1 MNQETILISGAT
13 SGIGEACAR
22 IFARAGRNL
31 ILLGRRQDR
40 LEKLSSEIK
49 ALGAEVFI
57 SSFDIRSREQVEA
70 FVTQIPEAFKSIRVL
85 VNNAGLAAGLEPIQD
100 GNPDDWDRMIDTN
113 VKGLL
118 YLSKAI
124 IPLMSGVNGAQIV
137 NVSSIAG
144 TEVYPAGNVY
154 AASKHAVDA
163 ITRSMRI
170 DLLPLGIRVS
180 SVSPGL
186 VETEFSIV
194 RFHGDEDRANK
205 VYQGIEPLTGADIAE
220 LVRYIVEA
228 PFRITIA
235 DIVVFPDR
243 QGSSRDVRR

>member
-1 MNQETILISGAT
+1 MNQETILISGAS

-22 IFARAGRNL
+22 IFARAGRKL
-31 ILLGRRQDR
+31 ILLARRKER
-40 LEKLSSEIK
+40 LDFLSNELK
-49 ALGAEVFI
+49 QLGAEVYTA
-57 SSFDIRSREQVEA
+57 SFDIRDRAQVETFA
-70 FVTQIPEAFKSIRVL
+70 KELPEAFRSIRVL

-100 GNPDDWDRMIDTN
+100 GNTDDWDRMIDTN

-124 IPLMSGVNGAQIV
+124 IPLMKDVQGAQIV

-144 TEVYPAGNVY
+144 TEVYPSGNVY

-186 VETEFSIV
+186 VETEFSLV
-194 RFHGDEDRANK
+194 RFHGDADRASK
-205 VYQGIEPLTGADIAE
+205 VYQGIEPLSGADIAE

-228 PFRITIA
+228 PYRITIA